1 MGLRRHLVILAAFTI
16 LPLLVF
22 TTWTVLEMHR
32 EERARVERSLV
43 ATTRALSQA
52 VDGEL
57 ASAVAA
63 LEALAT
69 SRDLDTG
76 NLRGFHA
83 QASALRARRS
93 GWTTIALDDA
103 RGTEILNVLRP
114 LGTMLAVTGG
124 DPEDVHQVVATGK
137 PVIGNAFVGP
147 LSGQWVVAI
156 HVPVVRQGKVRYVL
170 STTIHTRELRDVL
183 LGQRLPRAWI
193 GTILDRKRV
202 IIARTQNE
210 EQFVGQP
217 ASERLLEASTRAS
230 EGWYRGLTKEGTSTY
245 SAFSRSSRT
254 GMIVAL
260 GVPADLI
267 EAPLKASLWRLA
279 GSGVLVLGLGIAVA
293 VFFARRI
300 AGPITALS
308 VAARAVG
315 LGTPPRPADSAITE
329 VNDLRQ
335 AMGEAARIVLDER
348 ETRETITRT
357 GQLLSAELSLDR
369 LVQGVTDAC
378 TRLCRAAFGAFFYN
392 VLDERGEAYTLYAIS
407 GAPREAFADF
417 PMPRNTELFGPT
429 FRGQGVVRIDDVT
442 RDPRYGKSPPY
453 HGMPPGHLPVR
464 SYLAVS
470 VVSRS
475 GEVIGGLFFGHP
487 APGVFTAREEAL
499 VQGLAPQI
507 ATAIDNARLYE
518 RQQAARAEAEA
529 ANTLKDE
536 FLATLSHELRT
547 PLNAV
552 LGWSRMLKT
561 NSLDEATARR
571 AIEVI
576 ERNANVQLQLIEDL
590 LDVSRIITG
599 KLRLD
604 VRAVAPAT
612 VVEAAVDALRPAADA
627 KAIRLQPVI
636 DPRAGPVSG
645 DPDRLQQIVWNLLSN
660 AVKFTPR
667 GGRVQIR
674 VERVNSHVEIVVTD
688 TGKGIT
694 PDVLPHVFD
703 RFRQA
708 DSSSQRAHGGLG
720 IGLALVK
727 SLVELH
733 GGSVTASSPGPDQ
746 GATFTVKLPLML
758 HAEPERAE
766 SALPGRRMP
775 PMASLR
781 GIRLLVLDDDTDAL
795 ELFATV
801 LRQAGAEVRLARAVR
816 EAIELLRAWEPD
828 VIVSDIEMPEENGYA
843 FIRKLRGGDVEHGD
857 RIPAIAV
864 TAYGGVNERIKMVSA
879 GFDSYVAKP
888 VEPDELAA
896 IIGRLVTR
904 ARAARHAREE

>member
-1 MGLRRHLVILAAFTI
+1 MALRRHLVILAALTI

-32 EERARVERSLV
+32 EERARAE
-43 ATTRALSQA
+43 RALTDTARALRLA
-52 VDGEL
+52 VDGDL
-57 ASAVAA
+57 AATVAA
-63 LEALAT
+63 LDALAT
-69 SRDLDTG
+69 SRDLDAG
-76 NLRGFHA
+76 NIRGFYA
-83 QASALRARRS
+83 QALLLRQRHP
-93 GWTTIALDDA
+93 GWTTIALTDA
-103 RGTEILNVLRP
+103 GGTEILNVLQP
-114 LGTMLAVTGG
+114 LGAALRPVGG
-124 DPEDVHQVVATGK
+124 DPEDVQRVVATAQ
-137 PVIGNAFVGP
+137 PVIGDAFVGP
-147 LSGQWVVAI
+147 LSGAWVIAI
-156 HVPVVRQGKVRYVL
+156 RVPVVRSRQVRYVL
-170 STTIHTRELRDVL
+170 TATVQTAELRDVL
-183 LGQRLPRAWI
+183 LGQRLSPEWI

-202 IIARTQNE
+202 IIARTRGE
-210 EQFVGQP
+210 EQFLGQP
-217 ASERLLEASTRAS
+217 ASDRLLAASASAS
-230 EGWYRGLTKEGTSTY
+230 EGWYRGLTKERTSTY
-245 SAFSRSSRT
+245 SAFSRSPFT
-254 GMIVAL
+254 GITVAL
-260 GVPADLI
+260 GVPSHLI
-267 EAPLKASLWRLA
+267 EAPLARSLWRIA
-279 GSGVLVLGLGIAVA
+279 GSGILVLALGVAVA
-293 VFFARRI
+293 VFFAHRI

-308 VAARAVG
+308 VAARGIGRGAAPQSTG
-315 LGTPPRPADSAITE
+315 SAITE
-329 VNDLRQ
+329 VNDLRS
-335 AMGEAARIVLDER
+335 AMGEAARLVLDER
-348 ETRETITRT
+348 QTLETITRT
-357 GQLLSAELSLDR
+357 GHMLSAELSLDR

-392 VLDERGEAYTLYAIS
+392 VDDDRGASYTLSASS
-407 GAPREAFADF
+407 GVPPEVFAHF
-417 PMPRNTELFGPT
+417 PMARTTELFGTT
-429 FRGQGVVRIDDVT
+429 FGGEPVVRIDDIT
-442 RDPRYGKSPPY
+442 ADPRYGGSPLAP
-453 HGMPPGHLPVR
+453 GIPPRHLPVR

-475 GEVIGGLFFGHP
+475 GEVLGGLFFGHP
-487 APGVFTAREEAL
+487 EPGVFTVREEAL

-552 LGWSRMLKT
+552 LGWARMLKT
-561 NSLDEATARR
+561 SSLDESTAKR
-571 AIEVI
+571 AIDVI
-576 ERNANVQLQLIEDL
+576 ERNAKVQLQLIEDL

-604 VRAVAPAT
+604 VRAVAPGT
-612 VVEAAVDALRPAADA
+612 VVEAAVDALRPAAEA

-674 VERVNSHVEIVVTD
+674 VERANSHVEIVVTD
-688 TGKGIT
+688 TGKGI
-694 PDVLPHVFD
+694 PPEVLPHVFD

-708 DSSSQRAHGGLG
+708 DSSSQRSHGGLG

-733 GGSVTASSPGPDQ
+733 GGSVEAASPGPDQ
-746 GATFTVKLPLML
+746 GATFIVKLPLML
-758 HAEPERAE
+758 HAEPERVEA
-766 SALPGRRMP
+766 AVPGHRVA
-775 PMASLR
+775 PMAALG
-781 GIRLLVLDDDTDAL
+781 GISLLVLDDDTDAL

-801 LRQAGAEVRLARAVR
+801 LRQAGAEVRLARSVR
-816 EAIELLRAWEPD
+816 EAIDLLRAWEPD
-828 VIVSDIEMPEENGYA
+828 VIVSDIEMPEESGYV
-843 FIRKLRGGDVEHGD
+843 FIRKLRGEVAHGE

-864 TAYGGVNERIKMVSA
+864 TAYGGVNERIKIVSA

-904 ARAARHAREE
+904 ARAARRRREE